1 MFFSSPVLVISTCL
15 IVLLSN
21 YTHFLT
27 MKACSSGLAGGGDCP
42 RAAADTTAV
51 WCPGSPSAVAGC
63 WTSPHMVQCSQLT
76 QLCQLQQAGWPQHFR
91 PQHFPPSFT
100 LLFQTRFARA
110 LGCSWPAGG
119 EMHILLYATT
129 RSSLLVQLFC
139 VAPIMWGEQ
148 RVNWIHSLWKCGV
161 MLSGYAK
168 LEFQLLYCP
177 IFVDVGCNMR

>member
-1 MFFSSPVLVISTCL
+1 MSYCVIVQLYSFSHNESLQQWVGRGRWLPPSCSWHHCSLVPWVT
-15 IVLLSN
+15 LSCGRL
-21 YTHFLT
+21 F
-27 MKACSSGLAGGGDCP
+27 
-42 RAAADTTAV
+42 
-51 WCPGSPSAVAGC
+51 

-91 PQHFPPSFT
+91 PQQFPPSFT

-119 EMHILLYATT
+119 EMHILLSATS

-161 MLSGYAK
+161 MLSAYAK

>member
-1 MFFSSPVLVISTCL
+1 MSYCVIVQLYSFSHNESLQQWVGRGRWLPLSCSCHHCSLVPWVT
-15 IVLLSN
+15 LSCGRL
-21 YTHFLT
+21 FW
-27 MKACSSGLAGGGDCP
+27 P
-42 RAAADTTAV
+42 
-51 WCPGSPSAVAGC
+51 
-63 WTSPHMVQCSQLT
+63 SPHMVQCSQLT
-76 QLCQLQQAGWPQHFR
+76 QLCQLQQAGWPQHF
-91 PQHFPPSFT
+91 PPSSFT

-119 EMHILLYATT
+119 EMHILLSATS

-161 MLSGYAK
+161 MLSAYAK